1 MAFLRHTVAQLVDP
15 ERQDPSLFQFTIE
28 FAELLCELLALL
40 DDISALGGRIL
51 GRRRAKLLQALVR
64 LAGARLEFVDLG
76 PQCVRR
82 RVERFSKRCQRL
94 SGDLV
99 ATDRG
104 FDLVQRRFD
113 RIERGWLRGLG
124 PRATIDGRAQN
135 EKRAHY
141 GPKNELP
148 SNRSPSTD
156 RHECVSSRRGCG
168 RCAAA
173 GYALRCHCAPPNLL
187 GGGGPGALVSP
198 RPPAQTPRPRHNQ

>member
-1 MAFLRHTVAQLVDP
+1 MTFLRHTVAQLVDP

-28 FAELLCELLALL
+28 FGELLGELFAFVG
-40 DDISALGGRIL
+40 DIGARGGCILGGR
-51 GRRRAKLLQALVR
+51 GTKLLQALLR
-64 LAGARLEFVDLG
+64 LAGPGFELVYRG

-82 RVERFSKRCQRL
+82 RVECFSKSCQRFSV
-94 SGDLV
+94 DLV

-113 RIERGWLRGLG
+113 RVERGWLRGLG
-124 PRATIDGRAQN
+124 QRARIDGRTQN
-135 EKRAHY
+135 EKRARY

-148 SNRSPSTD
+148 PNPRPSND

-173 GYALRCHCAPPNLL
+173 GYALALQAARPQSSGAAVSGPPCF
-187 GGGGPGALVSP
+187 
-198 RPPAQTPRPRHNQ
+198 

>member
-28 FAELLCELLALL
+28 FAELLCELLALVG
-40 DDISALGGRIL
+40 DIGALGCRIL
-51 GRRRAKLLQALVR
+51 GRRGAKLLQALLR

-82 RVERFSKRCQRL
+82 RVERFSKSCQRL
-94 SGDLV
+94 SRDLV

-113 RIERGWLRGLG
+113 RVEREWLRGLG
-124 PRATIDGRAQN
+124 PRATVDGRAENQ
-135 EKRAHY
+135 KRAHY

-148 SNRSPSTD
+148 PNRRPSTD

-173 GYALRCHCAPPNLL
+173 GYALALQAARSKSSGAAVPGPP
-187 GGGGPGALVSP
+187 
-198 RPPAQTPRPRHNQ
+198 